1 MADLK
6 AAGEIDLGAIHS
18 DVEEARGDATWC
30 QAIIC
35 GVFPELP
42 ENIQQPY
49 GTLGPAVAPVG
60 VCRRIVER
68 IAVSLN
74 ELLQRDP
81 DAILSLLSVRVP
93 AGAYLQ
99 ASRFYLCDLT
109 RYSSKDQQIGVR
121 PVMGVLGLL
130 TGLLQSAGLPML
142 AGARDVKTGVV
153 TGVDVIDSGV
163 LVHSEEEVARLLSLP
178 DEQRVYVSVIP
189 AGIPPSGVMLW
200 DRGLPVRDFVGNW
213 ATAAFRA
220 TGQEPTFVTW
230 EATDPAGVAV
240 GSGSLYWDS
249 CDGTWESA

>member
-6 AAGEIDLGAIHS
+6 AAGEIDLGAIPS
-18 DVEEARGDATWC
+18 GVEEARGDATWC
-30 QAIIC
+30 HAIMC
-35 GVFPELP
+35 GAFAKSP
-42 ENIQQPY
+42 ENVEQPREC
-49 GTLGPAVAPVG
+49 LAFPAVQVG
-60 VCRRIVER
+60 VARRIVER

-81 DAILSLLSVRVP
+81 DALLSLLSVRVP
-93 AGAYLQ
+93 AGAYVQ
-99 ASRFYLCDLT
+99 SSRFYLCDLA

-130 TGLLQSAGLPML
+130 AGLLQSAGLPML

-249 CDGTWESA
+249 CDATWK